1 MATTTTRGATLSLLC
16 GAWIM
21 NKSSKKKKK
30 TKNPSSGAQHHQASI
45 WHGNSIRKG
54 RTLREMAWQKGM
66 DEDAKEFPYICA
78 CYPYSSGI
86 PECKERIIHREIV
99 AFVAAWMRFQLDSC
113 NLSSETDMAGA
124 AAADAV
130 AFPPGYLTLLPPVCC
145 LLPAACAPVPRCVSF
160 YATLFVCLLRVSLF
174 YLDLCSVTGTRWYS
188 ENASQCGKFVSFSP
202 RQIGWP
208 TSSSSCSSD
217 SSSAS
222 CRRQQLCRNLCAW
235 IVGQLLLGH
244 NSLAAR
250 ISPAPSLPA
259 YIALDSCAIRVRC

>member
-1 MATTTTRGATLSLLC
+1 M
-16 GAWIM
+16 
-21 NKSSKKKKK
+21 
-30 TKNPSSGAQHHQASI
+30 Q
-45 WHGNSIRKG
+45 
-54 RTLREMAWQKGM
+54 
-66 DEDAKEFPYICA
+66 EDAKGYPCGA

-113 NLSSETDMAGA
+113 NLSSETDMAG
-124 AAADAV
+124 AADAV

-202 RQIGWP
+202 RHIGWP
-208 TSSSSCSSD
+208 TSSSSCSS
-217 SSSAS
+217 
-222 CRRQQLCRNLCAW
+222 CQLPPAGGSNCAGICALELW
-235 IVGQLLLGH
+235 ANCFWAIILLLPLH
-244 NSLAAR
+244 L
-250 ISPAPSLPA
+250 PSLH
-259 YIALDSCAIRVRC
+259 IALDSCAIRVRC

>member
-1 MATTTTRGATLSLLC
+1 
-16 GAWIM
+16 
-21 NKSSKKKKK
+21 
-30 TKNPSSGAQHHQASI
+30 
-45 WHGNSIRKG
+45 
-54 RTLREMAWQKGM
+54 
-66 DEDAKEFPYICA
+66 
-78 CYPYSSGI
+78 
-86 PECKERIIHREIV
+86 
-99 AFVAAWMRFQLDSC
+99 MRFQLDSC
-113 NLSSETDMAGA
+113 NLSSETDMAGAA

-145 LLPAACAPVPRCVSF
+145 LLPAACAPVPHCVSF

-188 ENASQCGKFVSFSP
+188 ENASQCGKFVSFST

-208 TSSSSCSSD
+208 TSSS

-244 NSLAAR
+244 NSLAA
-250 ISPAPSLPA
+250 PPPSLPA
-259 YIALDSCAIRVRC
+259 YSAGFVCDSCALLTNPELGYSPVYCAHGNPHRIASFDILEITINWSRLSLPNSRFHIPRRQFPSQYHLQLIINY